1 MSRPA
6 TVIGFS
12 TANSSTTNSPT
23 ENSTSNCHSI
33 TQQQTNTTSNVKF
46 VFIPVSANV
55 ALDRIYR
62 FVRERQLVCEVRQAD
77 DGESK
82 FYLI

>member
-23 ENSTSNCHSI
+23 EQNSSCHSI
-33 TQQQTNTTSNVKF
+33 TQSTNNATANGVKF
-46 VFIPVSANV
+46 VFIPVSATV
-55 ALDRIYR
+55 ALDRIYK
-62 FVRERQLVCEVRQAD
+62 FVGERQLICEVRQAEN
-77 DGESK
+77 GK
-82 FYLI
+82 GRHF